1 MGLLRGKPIRSN
13 VTIPATSFSRIFFQ
27 KMTSCVVVIMT
38 SFMIPSPSILN
49 IRRRRRLTALPR
61 VHGTLGLLHF
71 EENAG
76 TLYRD
81 N

>member
-13 VTIPATSFSRIFFQ
+13 VQFQQHLFGAFFFSQ
-27 KMTSCVVVIMT
+27 MTSCAVVIMT

-49 IRRRRRLTALPR
+49 VRRRGGLTALPR

>member
-1 MGLLRGKPIRSN
+1 MSQVQQHLFR
-13 VTIPATSFSRIFFQ
+13 AFFFSQ
-27 KMTSCVVVIMT
+27 MTLSAVVIMT
-38 SFMIPSPSILN
+38 SCMIPSPSILN
-49 IRRRRRLTALPR
+49 IRRRRGLTALPR